1 MPALNDYSPLESF
14 LLFKSLERY
23 GTDPPAFEKIA
34 ELLQN
39 NALLENQSRA
49 LPNDSRLTA
58 TSLRGLFDELV
69 RSESADTGSVGVV
82 ANSNGILA
90 AAESTQPSKKRKL
103 QSRSPTPVHELL
115 GSPKRLPQLVAR
127 LYHRYVESIV
137 RSIREDEQKYESL
150 QRKTKDDQGQHEDSV
165 GGERG
170 PSINTKTASSGFS
183 KGSSAGDQS
192 TESISFHPPFSITI
206 SGNAEGDVRV
216 SRSAHDRKAQQ
227 APGHLPATPKDSSK
241 QVGDVPVD
249 LAEGKNSWPNQVQNT
264 QQSQGAQASSSRG
277 PLSQADV
284 KPIKELTS
292 RGQTTSSVSNIF
304 NKRKKH
310 LEMTADHVFEKQR
323 YTSPYQP
330 TPAVSIPQPDPTLGD
345 VSRSS
350 IPAYL
355 RTTTPA
361 ASPKHSTSAADL
373 TSGPQIRQGP
383 ASPLTPAGIVQH
395 TQASGLRS
403 RHNTRP
409 SPLQTSASSTR
420 WKQSPQ
426 TRPRYSRGSPEP
438 GEVSPL
444 SDGGQAHTPLSWS
457 SNQKDS
463 TGSDSRKDLRKGEV
477 ADTPIDYRSK
487 GSIKNQNTMSTK
499 IVGSVSS
506 SMAPRSSRGATRS
519 QSANSH
525 TSFEGDS
532 NIGKNVKYED
542 PPTPLGLDV
551 DRDFDTGED
560 TPSNTKGRRSGRG
573 RRTALRGL
581 ESAFEGIR
589 GPETTPK
596 VPSDRPGPNYVYCPK
611 NFSRTTAP
619 ILNVISGHRI
629 ANLFANPVKER
640 DAPGYKDLI
649 YRPQDLKSIKSAI
662 TAGGRAA
669 VALAGSAATPTEG
682 VDSPNPGSST
692 PKGGGAWLPATSDIV
707 PPRGIVNSAQL
718 EKEIMRV
725 FANAVMFNPD
735 PQRGFGPAF
744 EQGAEDGD
752 VEAGEDVPPN
762 HYEEVEGGMVKD
774 TRDMFNAVEQSITS
788 WRAVEGVS
796 VKPNA
801 ERGAE
806 HEHLEDE
813 TDDAAGLG
821 DRESNADDGGPPTI
835 KRRRRA

>member
-1 MPALNDYSPLESF
+1 L
-14 LLFKSLERY
+14 
-23 GTDPPAFEKIA
+23 
-34 ELLQN
+34 
-39 NALLENQSRA
+39 
-49 LPNDSRLTA
+49 
-58 TSLRGLFDELV
+58 
-69 RSESADTGSVGVV
+69 
-82 ANSNGILA
+82 
-90 AAESTQPSKKRKL
+90 
-103 QSRSPTPVHELL
+103 
-115 GSPKRLPQLVAR
+115 
-127 LYHRYVESIV
+127 
-137 RSIREDEQKYESL
+137 
-150 QRKTKDDQGQHEDSV
+150 
-165 GGERG
+165 
-170 PSINTKTASSGFS
+170 
-183 KGSSAGDQS
+183 
-192 TESISFHPPFSITI
+192 
-206 SGNAEGDVRV
+206 
-216 SRSAHDRKAQQ
+216 
-227 APGHLPATPKDSSK
+227 
-241 QVGDVPVD
+241 
-249 LAEGKNSWPNQVQNT
+249 
-264 QQSQGAQASSSRG
+264 
-277 PLSQADV
+277 
-284 KPIKELTS
+284 
-292 RGQTTSSVSNIF
+292 
-304 NKRKKH
+304 
-310 LEMTADHVFEKQR
+310 QR

-330 TPAVSIPQPDPTLGD
+330 TPSASIQQPDAYGD

-350 IPAYL
+350 VPAYL
-355 RTTTPA
+355 RTTTAA
-361 ASPKHSTSAADL
+361 ASPKSGTAATDRPTSQQTRPD
-373 TSGPQIRQGP
+373 P
-383 ASPLTPAGIVQH
+383 ASPLTPAVIIPL
-395 TQASGLRS
+395 TQASSLRS
-403 RHNTRP
+403 RPGTRP

-426 TRPRYSRGSPEP
+426 TKPRYSRGSPEP

-444 SDGGQAHTPLSWS
+444 SDGGESHTPLSWS

-463 TGSDSRKDLRKGEV
+463 TGSEHRKDLRKREI
-477 ADTPIDYRSK
+477 DSTPIDYRSK
-487 GSIKNQNTMSTK
+487 GASKNRNAASTK
-499 IVGSVSS
+499 LGGSVSS
-506 SMAPRSSRGATRS
+506 SVAPRSSRGATRS

-525 TSFEGDS
+525 TSFEGDFTL
-532 NIGKNVKYED
+532 GKNVKHED

-560 TPSNTKGRRSGRG
+560 PPSNIKGRRPGRG
-573 RRTALRGL
+573 RRTTLRSQ
-581 ESAFEGIR
+581 ESAFDGNTGR
-589 GPETTPK
+589 ATTPK
-596 VPSDRPGPNYVYCPK
+596 LASDRPGPNFVYCPK

-669 VALAGSAATPTEG
+669 IALAGSAATPTEG

-692 PKGGGAWLPATSDIV
+692 PKGGGVWLPASADIV

-744 EQGAEDGD
+744 EQDEEEGD
-752 VEAGEDVPPN
+752 VEVEDDLPPN

-774 TRDMFNAVEQSITS
+774 TREMFNAVEPSVTS

-813 TDDAAGLG
+813 TDDAAGPG
-821 DRESNADDGGPPTI
+821 DRESNADDGGPPTV